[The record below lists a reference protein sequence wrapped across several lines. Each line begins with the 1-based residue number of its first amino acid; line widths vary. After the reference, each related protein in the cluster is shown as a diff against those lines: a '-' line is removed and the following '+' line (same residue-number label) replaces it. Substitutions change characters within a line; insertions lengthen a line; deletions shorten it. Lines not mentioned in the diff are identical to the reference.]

1 MLNNIKLQIFA
12 FIGVS
17 IGRLVRTI
25 AESDPKANTDNHAL
39 KEAISKG
46 EMISKKSID
55 KLIEQQLQLLSN
67 KKGILIDGYPRDMA
81 QVKDFEDKVSEKTL
95 ACDIDHPFSFICG
108 KIIVPS
114 KATHRSVGLF
124 ETSARPRTDGRY
136 NFLVSSAI
144 GTVQRVNITDVKN
157 SGQ

>member
-1 MLNNIKLQIFA
+1 M
-12 FIGVS
+12 
-17 IGRLVRTI
+17 RTI

-95 ACDIDHPFSFICG
+95 ACDIDHPFSFICVLHHG
-108 KIIVPS
+108 KILVPS
-114 KATHRSVGLF
+114 KATHRSVRLF
-124 ETSARPRTDGRY
+124 ETSARPRTNGRY

-144 GTVQRVNITDVKN
+144 GTVQRVNITNVKN
-157 SGQ
+157 FGQ